1 MIKKIKSKKGFT
13 LIEMLACTV
22 TLVLITLICTTG
34 MNMATKSYNES
45 MFESNSQK
53 LEYILNL
60 SMGDILRYSHDIDIT
75 TEVGKIFFT
84 NEVYGVS
91 AGELKLDES
100 GYFVLVKNRL
110 VTPAKEAWVVST
122 MNYVDGLYVEG
133 FTLSYNTATN
143 VYTGSYKIKSNLTSQ
158 ERLVEFTYKS
168 IVESI

>member
-1 MIKKIKSKKGFT
+1 MKKLKNKKGFT

-53 LEYILNL
+53 LEYMLNL
-60 SMGDILRYSHDIDIT
+60 SVGDILRYSHNIT
-75 TEVGKIFFT
+75 VNGGTITFT
-84 NEVYGVS
+84 NEVYGVYD
-91 AGELKLDES
+91 GGLKLDGS
-100 GYFVLVKNRL
+100 GYFVLVKNA
-110 VTPAKEAWVVST
+110 AKEAFVIAT
-122 MNYVDGLYVEG
+122 ANYVDGLYVG
-133 FTLSYNTATN
+133 DFSLTYDSATN
-143 VYTGSYKIKSNLTSQ
+143 IYTGNYKIKSNLTSQ

>member
-1 MIKKIKSKKGFT
+1 MKKLKSKKGFT

-53 LEYILNL
+53 LEYIVNL
-60 SMGDILRYSHDIDIT
+60 AMGDILRYSRDIT
-75 TEVGKIFFT
+75 VNGEEISFT
-84 NEVYGVS
+84 NDVYGVS
-91 AGELKLDES
+91 EGGLKLDGD
-100 GYFVLVKNRL
+100 GYFVLVRNKEL
-110 VTPAKEAWVVST
+110 STEAWLVST
-122 MNYVDGLYVEG
+122 MNYVDGIYITD
-133 FTLSYNTATN
+133 FTLNCDTATGI
-143 VYTGSYKIKSNLTSQ
+143 YTGSYKIKSNLTSQ